1 MVSCPIKFVASCLLI
16 GSSSLVCSPALAQIP
31 VTGGRLTG
39 SAAFFV
45 PSVGNTRLLDLGTR
59 TLRLETPNGVTVDSR
74 FLTTGVQLDAIGN
87 RLPVRGD
94 RGNLTGL
101 LSGRAFDVSG
111 SPVFF
116 SNVQTQ
122 LNFAINSFNPNRNLP
137 GTLITPVASTSIA
150 PIFIPVVG
158 VNLDASSAR
167 SFVPL
172 SGNLSVGDFDANLPG
187 GAINLQ
193 SNFRFGTPLNTEF
206 DVPDTVFVNET
217 PFRFSLAGFG
227 IPNSPGTPGDE
238 TGSFFDPLSRGGVR
252 FSSSLAVTNFTVQ
265 LGNTGL
271 NITGSGTSATVIEIQ
286 GINTSSSA
294 STPILPGNNPQAPVV
309 NYTVSGRGVGVVTNS
324 DPLAFASNTSSTEF
338 RFYDALGNTVQGS
351 SSGTTGFAI
360 AGAQAFNTSS
370 FSNLTPNQS
379 FNAFSVENRGIFTS
393 ALVFPP
399 PSLIPI
405 AGGQGRT
412 TPTTPGTTPTT
423 PGAGSSST
431 PNPVTLSPTISIV
444 SPRLSQPVS
453 ISRSNTVPLVTIPN
467 PALPGSTV
475 FPGLNSIQV
484 PITSLTQGG
493 GNSIDR
499 LLSGQNLSLQDTL
512 NLGSDINGAMAGF
525 SQSMPVDQPSSTLT
539 LGSGI
544 NEFMAGLARSMP
556 VEPPP
561 SPSTFPIT
569 GNNSIATDSRLNLDP
584 GMLNNLGSG
593 SMTSW
598 VSNFNSTL
606 SSQLRQARENPRRF
620 TQQQGR
626 RNNRDGALLNAQEAT
641 NRLSRE
647 TNRRET
653 VRRANQD
660 KRDAE
665 RVLWNAEQ
673 GLPPESGLQL
683 GP

>member
-1 MVSCPIKFVASCLLI
+1 MVSCPIKFVASYLLI
-16 GSSSLVCSPALAQIP
+16 GSSCLVCLPALAQIP

-45 PSVGNTRLLDLGTR
+45 PSVGNTRLFDLGIR

-74 FLTTGVQLDAIGN
+74 FLITGLGINTIGN

-122 LNFAINSFNPNRNLP
+122 LNFAINSFNPNRNLL

-150 PIFIPVVG
+150 NIFIPVVG

-187 GAINLQ
+187 GTINLQ

-206 DVPDTVFVNET
+206 DVPDTVFVGET
-217 PFRFSLAGFG
+217 SFRFSLAGSG

-238 TGSFFDPLSRGGVR
+238 LGSFFDPLFRGGVR

-271 NITGSGTSATVIEIQ
+271 NITGSGNSATVIEIQ
-286 GINTSSSA
+286 GINTASSA

-324 DPLAFASNTSSTEF
+324 EPLTFASNTSSTEF
-338 RFYDALGNTVQGS
+338 RFHDALGNTIQGS
-351 SSGTTGFAI
+351 SFGTTGFAI
-360 AGAQAFNTSS
+360 AGAQAFTTSS

-379 FNAFSVENRGIFTS
+379 FNTFSVKHRGIFTP

-444 SPRLSQPVS
+444 SPRLLQPAS
-453 ISRSNTVPLVTIPN
+453 ISRSNTVPLITIPN

-499 LLSGQNLSLQDTL
+499 LLGGQNLSLQDTL
-512 NLGSDINGAMAGF
+512 NLGSDINR
-525 SQSMPVDQPSSTLT
+525 
-539 LGSGI
+539 
-544 NEFMAGLARSMP
+544 FMAGLARNMP

-584 GMLNNLGSG
+584 GMLSNLGSG

-606 SSQLRQARENPRRF
+606 SSQLRQARENPIRF
-620 TQQQGR
+620 TQQQAV
-626 RNNRDGALLNAQEAT
+626 RNRQTEALVNSEEAT
-641 NRLSRE
+641 N
-647 TNRRET
+647 N
-653 VRRANQD
+653 VRRD
-660 KRDAE
+660 SDE
-665 RVLWNAEQ
+665 RAIRIRAFQEERAAAFELWKAEQ

>member
-122 LNFAINSFNPNRNLP
+122 LNFAINSFNPNRNLL

-187 GAINLQ
+187 GTINLQ

-206 DVPDTVFVNET
+206 DVPDTVFVGET
-217 PFRFSLAGFG
+217 SFRFSLAGSG

-238 TGSFFDPLSRGGVR
+238 LGSFFDPLFRGGVR

-271 NITGSGTSATVIEIQ
+271 NITGSGTSATIIEIQ
-286 GINTSSSA
+286 GINTASSA

-324 DPLAFASNTSSTEF
+324 EPLTFASNTSSTEF
-338 RFYDALGNTVQGS
+338 RFHDALGNTIQGS
-351 SSGTTGFAI
+351 SFGTTGFAI

-499 LLSGQNLSLQDTL
+499 LLGGQNLSLQDTL
-512 NLGSDINGAMAGF
+512 NLGSDINR
-525 SQSMPVDQPSSTLT
+525 
-539 LGSGI
+539 
-544 NEFMAGLARSMP
+544 FMAGLARNMP

-606 SSQLRQARENPRRF
+606 SSQLRQARENPIRF
-620 TQQQGR
+620 TQQQAV
-626 RNNRDGALLNAQEAT
+626 RNRQTEALVNSEEAT
-641 NRLSRE
+641 N
-647 TNRRET
+647 N
-653 VRRANQD
+653 VRRD
-660 KRDAE
+660 SDE
-665 RVLWNAEQ
+665 RAIRIRAFQEERAAAFELWKAEQ